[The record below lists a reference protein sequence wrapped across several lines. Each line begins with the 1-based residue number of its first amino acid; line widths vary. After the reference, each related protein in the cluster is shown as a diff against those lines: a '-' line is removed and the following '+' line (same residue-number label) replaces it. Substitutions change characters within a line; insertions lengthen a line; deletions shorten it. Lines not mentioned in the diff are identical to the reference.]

1 MPEYLQ
7 DTTQWYVKEE
17 TTMKGANEVSNTEN
31 VLDRRDIID
40 IIEYL
45 EREREA
51 LTAAVDQAQEALN
64 DLAGDQFEEVS
75 AFEEAED

>member
-1 MPEYLQ
+1 
-7 DTTQWYVKEE
+7 
-17 TTMKGANEVSNTEN
+17 MKGANEVSNTEN